1 MQDYIK
7 ITHQKAAV
15 DALKRLVEHP
25 SSNTDPAPG
34 APFGQPIRDALDEMM
49 QICSELGFKTY
60 TDPDGNY
67 GYAEVGE
74 GEVIFGILGHMDVVP
89 AGDADD
95 WSHAP
100 YCLTVENG
108 VMYGRGVQDDKG
120 PSIAALYAVK
130 ALMDAGV
137 TFKERI
143 RFIFGTD
150 EETLWRGIAVY
161 QQKEE
166 PITHGIAPDSE
177 FPVTYAEKGLQQ
189 SYFVG
194 PGSSEFSL
202 TMQNAFNAVPA
213 KAQYNGPKLAE
224 VKTALDDLE
233 FDYETN
239 ENGVTVTGK
248 SVHAMLAPQGTNAV
262 LRLAMALDK
271 VFPDGPLGLI
281 GRCFK
286 EDATG
291 TNLVGDVADKASGH
305 LTVNISNIEVNS
317 EETRMQVDMR
327 IPVTVDHDE
336 LIQKM
341 TEKVAEYGY
350 RYEDFDY
357 LAPLYVPKDSEL
369 VEKLMTV
376 YHEVTGDT
384 TEPQVSGGATYART
398 MNQCVAFGAMLPGVP
413 DYMHQVDEQWELEK
427 MFTAMDI
434 YAAAIKAIAGSD

>member
-1 MQDYIK
+1 MQTYIK
-7 ITHQKAAV
+7 PTHKQAAV
-15 DALKRLVEHP
+15 DALKRLVKHP
-25 SSNTDPAPG
+25 SSTTEAVPG

-49 QICSELGFKTY
+49 RICAELGFKTY

-74 GEVIFGILGHMDVVP
+74 GEAIFGILGHVDVVP
-89 AGDADD
+89 AGDVADWHHD
-95 WSHAP
+95 P
-100 YCLTVENG
+100 FDLTVENG

-120 PSIAALYAVK
+120 PSVAALYAVK

-143 RFIFGTD
+143 QFIFGTD

-194 PGSSEFSL
+194 PGSTEFTL

-224 VKTALDDLE
+224 VKAALADLG
-233 FDYETN
+233 FDYDTD
-239 ENGVTVTGK
+239 ENGITVTGK

-271 VFPDGPLGLI
+271 VFPDGPLGII

-291 TNLVGDVADKASGH
+291 TNLVGEVSDEASGQ
-305 LTVNISNIEVNS
+305 LTVNISNIEVS
-317 EETRMQVDMR
+317 EKETRMQVDMR

-341 TEKVAEYGY
+341 TEKVAAFGY

-369 VEKLMTV
+369 VEKLMAV
-376 YHEVTGDT
+376 YHEVTGDDT
-384 TEPQVSGGATYART
+384 GPQVSGGGTYART

-413 DYMHQVDEQWELEK
+413 DYMHQVDEQWAVEK
-427 MFTAMDI
+427 MVTAMEI
-434 YAAAIKAIAGSD
+434 YAAAIKAIAGQ

>member
-1 MQDYIK
+1 MQTEIK
-7 ITHQKAAV
+7 ATHQKAAV
-15 DALKRLVEHP
+15 EALKRLVKHP
-25 SSNTDPAPG
+25 SSTTDPVPG

-49 QICSELGFKTY
+49 TICDELGFKTY
-60 TDPDGNY
+60 TDPEGHY

-74 GEVIFGILGHMDVVP
+74 GTDIFGILGHVDVVP
-89 AGDADD
+89 AGDITD
-95 WSHAP
+95 WSHDP
-100 YCLTVENG
+100 FDLTVENG

-120 PSIAALYAVK
+120 PSVAALYAVK

-137 TFKERI
+137 KFKERI

-161 QQKEE
+161 QQKEA

-194 PGSSEFSL
+194 PGSTEFSL
-202 TMQNAFNAVPA
+202 KMQNAFNAVPA
-213 KAQYNGPKLAE
+213 KAQYNGPKLEE
-224 VKTALDDLE
+224 VKSALDE
-233 FDYETN
+233 FGFGYETA
-239 ENGVTVTGK
+239 EDGITVTGK
-248 SVHAMLAPQGTNAV
+248 SVHAMLAPEGSNAV

-291 TNLVGDVADKASGH
+291 TNLVGDVADSASGH
-305 LTVNISNIEVNS
+305 LTVNISNIEVS
-317 EETRMQVDMR
+317 PAETRMQVDMR

-336 LIQKM
+336 LIDQM
-341 TEKVAEYGY
+341 TEKIAEYGY

-376 YHEVTGDT
+376 YREVTGDT

-398 MNQCVAFGAMLPGVP
+398 MNQCVAFGAMLPDVT

-434 YAAAIKAIAGSD
+434 YAAAIKAIATE

>member
-1 MQDYIK
+1 MQTEIK
-7 ITHQKAAV
+7 ATHQKAAIE
-15 DALKRLVEHP
+15 ALKRLVKHP
-25 SSNTDPAPG
+25 SSTTDPAPG

-49 QICSELGFKTY
+49 TICDELGFKTY
-60 TDPDGNY
+60 TDPEGHY

-74 GEVIFGILGHMDVVP
+74 GMDIFGILGHVDVVP
-89 AGDADD
+89 AGDIAD
-95 WSHAP
+95 WSYDP
-100 YCLTVENG
+100 FDLTVENG

-120 PSIAALYAVK
+120 PSVAALYAVK

-161 QQKEE
+161 QKNEE

-194 PGSSEFSL
+194 PGSTEFSL
-202 TMQNAFNAVPA
+202 KMQNAFNAVPA
-213 KAQYNGPKLAE
+213 KAKYNGPKLEA
-224 VKTALDDLE
+224 VKPALDA
-233 FDYETN
+233 FGFGYETDD
-239 ENGVTVTGK
+239 EGITVTGK
-248 SVHAMLAPQGTNAV
+248 SVHAMLAPEGTNAV

-291 TNLVGDVADKASGH
+291 ANLVGDVADSASGH
-305 LTVNISNIEVNS
+305 LTVNISNIEVS
-317 EETRMQVDMR
+317 PEETRMQVDMR

-336 LIQKM
+336 LIEKM
-341 TEKVAEYGY
+341 TQKIDGYGY

-376 YHEVTGDT
+376 YREVTGDT

-398 MNQCVAFGAMLPGVP
+398 MNQCVAFGAMLPDVT

-434 YAAAIKAIAGSD
+434 YAAAIKAIVSK

>member
-1 MQDYIK
+1 METYIK
-7 ITHQKAAV
+7 ASHQKEAV
-15 DALKRLVEHP
+15 EALKRLVKHP
-25 SSNTDPAPG
+25 SSNTESAPG

-49 QICSELGFKTY
+49 RICDELGFKTY
-60 TDPDGNY
+60 TDPEGHY

-74 GEVIFGILGHMDVVP
+74 GEEIFGVLGHVDVVP
-89 AGDADD
+89 AGDIAD
-95 WSHAP
+95 WSHDPFDLA
-100 YCLTVENG
+100 VENG

-161 QQKEE
+161 QEKEA

-194 PGSSEFSL
+194 PGSTEFSL
-202 TMQNAFNAVPA
+202 TMTNAFNAVPA
-213 KAQYNGPKLAE
+213 KAQYNGPKLDE
-224 VKTALDDLE
+224 VKTALDDFG
-233 FDYETN
+233 FDYETG
-239 ENGVTVTGK
+239 ENGITVTGK

-271 VFPDGPLGLI
+271 VFPDGPLGII

-291 TNLVGDVADKASGH
+291 TNLVGDVSDEASGH
-305 LTVNISNIEVNS
+305 LTINISNIEVNA

-336 LIQKM
+336 LIEQM
-341 TEKVAEYGY
+341 TAKVAEFGY

-357 LAPLYVPKDSEL
+357 LAPLYVPRDSEL
-369 VEKLMTV
+369 VEKLMAV
-376 YHEVTGDT
+376 YHDVTGDE

-413 DYMHQVDEQWELEK
+413 DYMHQVDEQWEMEK

-434 YAAAIKAIAGSD
+434 YAAAIKAIAAK

>member
-1 MQDYIK
+1 MQTEIK
-7 ITHQKAAV
+7 ATHQKAAV
-15 DALKRLVEHP
+15 EALKRLVKHP
-25 SSNTDPAPG
+25 SSTTDPVPG

-49 QICSELGFKTY
+49 TICDELGFKTY
-60 TDPDGNY
+60 TDPEGHY

-74 GEVIFGILGHMDVVP
+74 GTDIFGILGHVDVVP
-89 AGDADD
+89 AGDITD
-95 WSHAP
+95 WSHNP
-100 YCLTVENG
+100 FDLTVENG

-120 PSIAALYAVK
+120 PSVAALYAVK

-137 TFKERI
+137 KFKERI

-161 QQKEE
+161 QRKEE
-166 PITHGIAPDSE
+166 AITHGIAPDSE

-194 PGSSEFSL
+194 PGSTEFSL
-202 TMQNAFNAVPA
+202 KMQNAFNAVPA
-213 KAQYNGPKLAE
+213 KAQYKGPKLEE
-224 VKTALDDLE
+224 VKSALDE
-233 FDYETN
+233 FGFGYETA
-239 ENGVTVTGK
+239 EDGITVTGK
-248 SVHAMLAPQGTNAV
+248 SVHAMLAPEGSNAV

-291 TNLVGDVADKASGH
+291 TNLVGDVADSASGH
-305 LTVNISNIEVNS
+305 LTVNISNIEVS
-317 EETRMQVDMR
+317 PEETRMQVDMR

-336 LIQKM
+336 LIDQM
-341 TEKVAEYGY
+341 TEKIAEYGY

-376 YHEVTGDT
+376 YREVTSDT

-398 MNQCVAFGAMLPGVP
+398 MNQCVAFGAMLPDVT

-434 YAAAIKAIAGSD
+434 YATAIKAIASE

>member
-1 MQDYIK
+1 MQNYIK
-7 ITHQKAAV
+7 ATHQKEAV
-15 DALKRLVEHP
+15 EALKRVVKHP
-25 SSNTDPAPG
+25 SSTTDPAPG

-49 QICSELGFKTY
+49 QICDELGFKTY

-74 GEVIFGILGHMDVVP
+74 GEEIFGILGHVDVVP
-89 AGDADD
+89 AGDVAD
-95 WSHAP
+95 WSHDP
-100 YCLTVENG
+100 FELVVENG
-108 VMYGRGVQDDKG
+108 VAYGRGVQDDKG

-143 RFIFGTD
+143 RFILGTD

-161 QQKEE
+161 QQKED

-194 PGSSEFSL
+194 PGSTEFSL
-202 TMQNAFNAVPA
+202 KMQHAFNAVPA

-224 VKTALDDLE
+224 VEAALDDFG
-233 FDYETN
+233 FDYETD
-239 ENGVTVTGK
+239 ENGITVTGK
-248 SVHAMLAPQGTNAV
+248 SVHAMLAPNGTNAV
-262 LRLAMALDK
+262 LRLAMALDQ

-291 TNLVGDVADKASGH
+291 TNLMGDVADEASGH
-305 LTVNISNIEVNS
+305 LTINISNIEVS
-317 EETRMQVDMR
+317 PEETRMQVDMR

-336 LIQKM
+336 LIEKM
-341 TEKVAEYGY
+341 TKKVAEYGY

-376 YHEVTGDT
+376 YREVTGDD

-427 MFTAMDI
+427 MFMAMDI
-434 YAAAIKAIAGSD
+434 YAAAIKAIVGD